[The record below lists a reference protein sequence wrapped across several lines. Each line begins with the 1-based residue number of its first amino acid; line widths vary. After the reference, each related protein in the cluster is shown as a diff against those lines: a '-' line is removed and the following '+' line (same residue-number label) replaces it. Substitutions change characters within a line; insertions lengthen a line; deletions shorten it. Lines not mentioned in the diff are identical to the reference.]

1 MESGGD
7 LLSRAV
13 THQVPSA
20 LKGLTSVFGM
30 GTGDPLRHCHR
41 KLWRSLGSGAQVAF
55 TCLAAFSLVPPC
67 GFPPGLWT
75 GAFPCPW
82 SSPDSRGG
90 ARPSLAPPFGFT
102 SLAFPPPS
110 VLLRAGRFRLL
121 SLGFR
126 LLTHLCASAGHYLD
140 NRTTS
145 DETFRFSCLFL
156 LVSACNQAL
165 GLLVSSS
172 CTHCCASTDDL
183 SPGSLPGALPS
194 FRNGN
199 LILEGGFTLRC
210 LQRLSLPHFAS
221 LRCPWQDNSFTSG
234 ASTPV
239 LSY

>member
-1 MESGGD
+1 MIPFAIATGNCG
-7 LLSRAV
+7 
-13 THQVPSA
+13 VPSGPA
-20 LKGLTSVFGM
+20 PRWLSPAWLPSPWSLPAVSRRVFGQARFPAH
-30 GTGDPLRHCHR
+30 GRLPTPAEAPGR
-41 KLWRSLGSGAQVAF
+41 LWFRLNGI
-55 TCLAAFSLVPPC
+55 T
-67 GFPPGLWT
+67 
-75 GAFPCPW
+75 
-82 SSPDSRGG
+82 SP
-90 ARPSLAPPFGFT
+90 
-102 SLAFPPPS
+102 AFPPPS

-121 SLGFR
+121 WAGFR

-221 LRCPWQDNSFTSG
+221 LLCRWHDNSCTSG